1 METSKEIMSPSALR
15 IWSSSGQQSAAMN
28 DPIGGATDTS
38 VSAASAAV
46 AEEMFATPDQ
56 GKKRLVAAKSSLD
69 VAAEAARSVQP
80 SRAKSEDQQVR
91 FSEETTEGGTPP
103 NPVTARPCGSKR
115 TSGSK
120 PRL

>member
-1 METSKEIMSPSALR
+1 MEPTSKEVMSPSALR
-15 IWSSSGQQSAAMN
+15 TWSSSGQQQSAAMN

-69 VAAEAARSVQP
+69 VAAEAARSVPP
-80 SRAKSEDQQVR
+80 SRAQSEDSRNVR
-91 FSEETTEGGTPP
+91 FSEETTAGGD
-103 NPVTARPCGSKR
+103 AS
-115 TSGSK
+115 
-120 PRL
+120 